1 MKILLSQSLKKIIKF
16 VSVVETYNGRPDLES
31 YWDTLHFYRA
41 FPIAHCCFGKFS
53 LFWRLFLSGP
63 LLTWSQE
70 VCSLLVTLIGCNKRY
85 VFTKVHWRWAHQT
98 ENATFEWYWSFL
110 RSIFRKQGLVEIHI
124 LCMVFGQRGV
134 ESKTRTQ
141 HKIWQSPL
149 FPVTFQIRHSIV
161 RFYDVPW
168 MEAAHR

>member
-1 MKILLSQSLKKIIKF
+1 MLQVATHRSRNLKNESTRLSISQKINNFIA
-16 VSVVETYNGRPDLES
+16 VVLETYNGRPDLES

-41 FPIAHCCFGKFS
+41 FPIAHCCFGMFS
-53 LFWRLFLSGP
+53 LFWRLFLRGP

-110 RSIFRKQGLVEIHI
+110 RSLFRKQGLVEIHI
-124 LCMVFGQRGV
+124 LTVYGFWTKGGRKQNTN
-134 ESKTRTQ
+134 ST
-141 HKIWQSPL
+141 
-149 FPVTFQIRHSIV
+149 
-161 RFYDVPW
+161 
-168 MEAAHR
+168 